1 MRLIAA
7 ACLRSTATAFPYCQ
21 LLSPADFRRLA
32 EVPAEIVWF
41 ANIANSKTQWA
52 HRNTFEDF
60 MKFTGIEWLDEFRQ
74 ITRAYI
80 IAWRDDLKYRELSR
94 TTTRHRPTASLRA
107 ARL

>member
-1 MRLIAA
+1 MRLID
-7 ACLRSTATAFPYCQ
+7 CSGLSQRSTATAFPYCQ
-21 LLSPADFRRLA
+21 LLPPADFRRLA

-80 IAWRDDLKYRELSR
+80 IA
-94 TTTRHRPTASLRA
+94 
-107 ARL
+107 